1 MQYLYATERPDYS
14 DLASGRVFYSLAGSP
29 AFPVRLAS
37 EIFQR
42 CLAIRRQAGAVS
54 PCVLYDP
61 CCGAGYLLGVV
72 AYLHGETLREV
83 IGSDWDEK
91 AVAMAQRNLGLLHR
105 SGLAQRTAE
114 LAELLRLYG
123 KPSHQAALESARVF
137 QHRLDASDQGQ
148 PVTGRAFQASAFA
161 GPDLAYNLN
170 GSLADIVLTDVP
182 YGLHSTWQGLAGQD
196 AARALDLVLE
206 ALLPNLAEHAV
217 VALVMDKQQKAAH
230 PKYRR
235 VGHFQVGKRK
245 VVFLMNGPEKEGLS
259 GLR

>member
-42 CLAIRRQAGAVS
+42 CLAFRRQAGAVS

-91 AVAMAQRNLGLLHR
+91 AVAVAQRNLGLLHGA
-105 SGLAQRTAE
+105 GLVRRTAE
-114 LAELLRLYG
+114 LTELFRLYG
-123 KPSHQAALESARVF
+123 KPSHQAALDSTQVF
-137 QHRLDASDQGQ
+137 HRRLDESGEGQ
-148 PVTGRAFQASAFA
+148 PLTLRAFQASALD
-161 GPDLAYNLN
+161 GPALAQNLN

-182 YGLHSTWQGLAGQD
+182 YGLHSNWQGLNAGQD
-196 AARALDLVLE
+196 PARALDLMLD
-206 ALLPNLAEHAV
+206 ALLPGLAERAV
-217 VALVMDKQQKAAH
+217 VALVTDKGQMAAH
-230 PKYRR
+230 PGYRR
-235 VGHFQVGKRK
+235 VGHFQLGKRK
-245 VVFLMNGPEKEGLS
+245 VIFLMVGLERGKEA
-259 GLR
+259 

>member
-42 CLAIRRQAGAVS
+42 CLVFRRQAGAVS

-91 AVAMAQRNLGLLHR
+91 AVTMAQRNLGLLHTA
-105 SGLAQRTAE
+105 GLARRTAE
-114 LAELLRLYG
+114 LTELLRLYG
-123 KPSHQAALESARVF
+123 KPSHQAALDSARVF
-137 QHRLDASDQGQ
+137 QRRLDQSGEGQ
-148 PVTGRAFQASAFA
+148 PLTLRAFQASALD
-161 GPDLAYNLN
+161 GPAIAQNLN

-182 YGLHSTWQGLAGQD
+182 YGLHSNWQGLSAGQD
-196 AARALDLVLE
+196 KNRALDLMLD
-206 ALLPNLAEHAV
+206 ALQPNLAQRAV
-217 VALVMDKQQKAAH
+217 VALVMDKGQKAAH
-230 PKYRR
+230 PGYRR

-245 VVFLMNGPEKEGLS
+245 AVFLMYGLVSEKEA
-259 GLR
+259 